1 LDSNFP
7 AKLENSY
14 AQYQSLKGNG
24 LSVMARRKQADH
36 GQMLYNGNG
45 YMTAWFRYLLTQD
58 SEAARAFV
66 GSTPEISR
74 NPDWQDVNIKNSTN

>member
-1 LDSNFP
+1 MDSNFP

-36 GQMLYNGNG
+36 GEMLYKGDG

-66 GSTPEISR
+66 
-74 NPDWQDVNIKNSTN
+74 